1 MGYLEQ
7 SVEIYERL
15 RRKTFQIT
23 IENEMV
29 FLLRFLP
36 EYYHHL
42 AGFQHLRDFSDLAQ
56 PGNGARGVYRNV
68 KKGRISEEKLHQSVH
83 FHEMEAR
90 LQYFAKIE
98 EILCSG
104 QTKIIVSYDPNKA
117 FSKIDADFLLYQREG
132 YFATATYYGLFL
144 RSRGETLLPIT
155 YVVEHSQRYVANQRI
170 LDCEIEIL
178 NRTS

>member
-56 PGNGARGVYRNV
+56 PGNGARGFYRNV
-68 KKGRISEEKLHQSVH
+68 KKAGFRKKSSIRAKRKLERLRKLWTRPRVPSE
-83 FHEMEAR
+83 
-90 LQYFAKIE
+90 
-98 EILCSG
+98 
-104 QTKIIVSYDPNKA
+104 P
-117 FSKIDADFLLYQREG
+117 
-132 YFATATYYGLFL
+132 
-144 RSRGETLLPIT
+144 
-155 YVVEHSQRYVANQRI
+155 
-170 LDCEIEIL
+170 
-178 NRTS
+178 

>member
-15 RRKTFQIT
+15 RRKTFRIT

-42 AGFQHLRDFSDLAQ
+42 AGFQHLSDFSDLFR
-56 PGNGARGVYRNV
+56 PGNGASGFYQNV
-68 KKGRISEEKLHQSVH
+68 KKGRIPEEKLYRSVH

-117 FSKIDADFLLYQREG
+117 FSKIQADFLLYRREG

-144 RSRGETLLPIT
+144 RSVGEKLLPIT
-155 YVVEHSQRYVANQRI
+155 YVVEPSRRYVANQLM

-178 NRTS
+178 SRT